1 MKMTWLTGDIASVIA
16 QIQAEQIDQ
25 DNQVEVDQAVATI
38 IQTVRQQKDQ
48 ALLAYTKE
56 FDGVALTE
64 LTVSDAVV
72 AEAFERIE
80 PEVHAALIAAKENIV
95 SYHTHQIEQGFIDFP
110 DQGVIRGQK
119 IVPLNRIAVYVPGG
133 TAAYPSSV
141 LMNVLPAKL
150 AGVKEVVMFTPPPK
164 EGLFNAAILVAAKLA
179 GVDTIYQVGGAQ
191 AIAAAAYGTETIRPV
206 DKIVGPGNRFVAAAK
221 KQVFGKVG
229 IDMIAGPSE
238 IGILARADANPAYLA
253 ADLLSQAEHDVF
265 ARTFLVTDSKDLA
278 EAVEKE
284 VFKQVES
291 LPRKEIAQQAI
302 LRYGRIVIA
311 QTVDE
316 MFTLMNA
323 LAPEHLEIA
332 FPDALS
338 YLDRVE
344 NAGSV
349 FLGPYTSE
357 PIGDYYAGSNHVL
370 PTSGTARFASALGVH
385 DFVKR
390 IQYVSY
396 THEAVTKAA
405 PAIQA
410 LANKEGLFG
419 HARAVAMREENQ

>member
-1 MKMTWLTGDIASVIA
+1 MNMTWLTGDIDRIIE
-16 QIQAEQIDQ
+16 QIQVEQLDQ
-25 DNQVEVDQAVATI
+25 DNQMEVEKAVATI
-38 IQTVRQQKDQ
+38 IQTVRKQKDQ
-48 ALLAYTKE
+48 ALYDYTQT
-56 FDGVALTE
+56 FDGVL
-64 LTVSDAVV
+64 LDDLVVSTAVIT
-72 AEAFERIE
+72 EAFERIE
-80 PEVHAALIAAKENIV
+80 PEVKTALEQAKENII
-95 SYHTHQIEQGFIDFP
+95 SYHTRQIEQGFIDFP
-110 DQGVIRGQK
+110 ENGMMRGQK
-119 IVPLNRIAVYVPGG
+119 IVPLTRVAVYVPGG

-164 EGLFNAAILVAAKLA
+164 DGLFNAAILVAAKLA

-191 AIAAAAYGTETIRPV
+191 AIAAAAYGTQTIRPV

-238 IGILARADANPAYLA
+238 IGILARDDANPAYLA

-265 ARTFLVTDSKDLA
+265 ARAFLVTDSVELA
-278 EAVEKE
+278 QAVERE
-284 VFKQVES
+284 VFIQVEQ
-291 LPRKEIAQQAI
+291 LPRKEIALQSI
-302 LRYGRIVIA
+302 KEHGRIIIA
-311 QTVDE
+311 KTVDE

-332 FPDALS
+332 FADAFS

-357 PIGDYYAGSNHVL
+357 PIGDYFAGSNHVL

-390 IQYVSY
+390 IQYLSY
-396 THEAVTKAA
+396 TQEAIQKAA

-410 LANKEGLFG
+410 LANKEGLVG
-419 HARAVAMREENQ
+419 HARAVAMREQS